1 VAKRSEDKKR
11 VRKLGAEKLRRKE
24 WMGDKEKNMNCT
36 TDNM

>member
-1 VAKRSEDKKR
+1 VVKRSEDKKR

-24 WMGDKEKNMNCT
+24 WMGDKEKNMKCT